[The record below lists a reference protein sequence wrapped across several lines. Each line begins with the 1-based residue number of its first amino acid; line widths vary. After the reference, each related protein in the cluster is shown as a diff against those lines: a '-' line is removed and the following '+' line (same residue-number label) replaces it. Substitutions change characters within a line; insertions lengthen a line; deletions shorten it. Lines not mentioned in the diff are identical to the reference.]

1 MGYLVLARK
10 WRPQTFDDMTGQEHV
25 VRTLANAIKLDR
37 VAHAYLFCGPR
48 GVGKTTAAR
57 LLAKALNC
65 VKGPTPTPCGVCQ
78 PCLEIAAGTS
88 VDVAEIDGASNNG
101 VENVREL
108 RENAKYLPQRDR
120 HRIYIIDE
128 VHMLSGA
135 AFNALLKTLEEPPGH
150 VKFIFATTEPHK
162 LPDTILSRCQRHD
175 FRRIPVERMLGR
187 LKQIAAEEK
196 AQLSDASL
204 ALIVRQADGGM
215 RDALSLLDQVMS
227 ACGPGA
233 SDAEVAEALGAI
245 DRTVVQT
252 LATALIRRDA
262 RQLLESVEEVFVRGA
277 DLKRLAEEVALELR
291 HVLVTRAT
299 GRPPAELAESEQRAV
314 VELAQQADPA
324 QLARLFDVLHGAVWD
339 VGRAAQPRLALEMAL
354 LKAVQ
359 LAPTASIPELLGR
372 VEQLLG
378 PAPKG
383 GPTAPPTRGAPV
395 VAPAARSART
405 VAAEPV
411 VPEPAQG
418 PRGPRSTA
426 ATPPTAP
433 ARVAPAPPPSE
444 PARGQ
449 RPAQA
454 VAADLGRVGTPA
466 EAPAPARAP
475 EARPAPAP
483 GPLAAAPCAL
493 PTSAPAPELAER
505 TPPDS
510 APSGRGQENG
520 TSAPRGCATG
530 ECLPE
535 LAPARAGRDDATRPL
550 LDRWRTALDTVAAE
564 SARHAASLKQGR
576 LLYLRQG
583 EVGLAFRPDAGFH
596 RTTVTGQSGRQVVER
611 LLSLHFGRPT
621 RLVVD
626 DRAAPGGEKSLAE
639 LDAEERAEHERA
651 TGQSVRSHPA
661 IVATLRILGGE
672 LEHIQV
678 LERERVGAPGS
689 DVVDEQP

>member
-25 VRTLANAIKLDR
+25 VRTVANAIKLDR

-65 VKGPTPTPCGVCQ
+65 VKGPTATPCGVCQ

-175 FRRIPVERMLGR
+175 FRRIPVERMLAR

-196 AQLSDASL
+196 AGLSDASL

-233 SDAEVAEALGAI
+233 SDADVAEALGAI

-262 RQLLESVEEVFVRGA
+262 RVLLESVEEVFVRGA

-299 GRPPAELAESEQRAV
+299 GRPPAELAESEQRVV

-378 PAPKG
+378 PPPRG

-405 VAAEPV
+405 VAADPTPPASTPGPRDTRSAASPPPGELPKGTPGPAPSAARAAGRAPSAPPAA
-411 VPEPAQG
+411 PEP
-418 PRGPRSTA
+418 
-426 ATPPTAP
+426 
-433 ARVAPAPPPSE
+433 PAPP
-444 PARGQ
+444 
-449 RPAQA
+449 
-454 VAADLGRVGTPA
+454 AATTGPVSATSAATSTDSPRAAG
-466 EAPAPARAP
+466 APAST
-475 EARPAPAP
+475 
-483 GPLAAAPCAL
+483 PLR
-493 PTSAPAPELAER
+493 PTSASAVPLEVSVPAAER
-505 TPPDS
+505 ALPLD
-510 APSGRGQENG
+510 
-520 TSAPRGCATG
+520 TSPGGCATG

-535 LAPARAGRDDATRPL
+535 VAPARAGRDDPSRPL
-550 LDRWRTALDTVAAE
+550 LERWRAALDTVARE
-564 SARHAASLKQGR
+564 SSRHAASLKQGR
-576 LLYLRQG
+576 VLHLREG

-621 RLVVD
+621 RLLVD